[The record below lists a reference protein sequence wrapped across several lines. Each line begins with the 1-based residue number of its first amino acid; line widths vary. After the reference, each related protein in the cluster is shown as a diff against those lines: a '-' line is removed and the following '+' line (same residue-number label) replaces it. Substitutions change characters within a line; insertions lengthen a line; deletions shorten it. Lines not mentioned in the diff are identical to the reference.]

1 MTRRSTLWTRLPIIV
16 LGIPAIIYLL
26 IEGGIIFAGFV
37 AFVIFL
43 SLLEFY
49 GLKKASGLKPNGL
62 IGIPMALSV
71 CFLYIQYPNAN
82 PTNIL
87 SSILLL
93 IILGLFME
101 MFSGRTNPIENISV
115 TLGGVMYVAGLLGA
129 MIALRNWDTLNG
141 ARFTMAMIFSVWI
154 CDSCAY
160 IFGILWGK
168 KKLIERI
175 SPKKTVVGFVG
186 GIMGAFASFYVM
198 NMYGFIRY
206 DLSIENIFILTF
218 IVGVC
223 GQLGD
228 FVESMFKRDAGVKDS
243 GKLLLGHGGVLDRFD
258 SLIITSPLVFIFVLF
273 L

>member
-1 MTRRSTLWTRLPIIV
+1 MKSSFWNRLPITI

-26 IEGGIIFAGFV
+26 NEGGIIFAGFV
-37 AFVIFL
+37 VIVILL

-49 GLKKASGLKPNGL
+49 ALKKKSDINPNKL
-62 IGIPMALSV
+62 VGILMALAFCLFYV
-71 CFLYIQYPNAN
+71 EFPNAN
-82 PTNIL
+82 SSNIL
-87 SSILLL
+87 ISIILLVVV
-93 IILGLFME
+93 GLFME
-101 MFSGRTNPIENISV
+101 MFSVRPKPFENISA
-115 TLGGVMYVAGLLGA
+115 TFGGVIYVAGLLGT
-129 MIALRNWDTLNG
+129 MIALRNWDAMNG
-141 ARFTMAMIFSVWI
+141 ARFTMTMIFSVWI

-160 IFGILWGK
+160 SFGILWGK

-175 SPKKTVVGFVG
+175 SPQKTIVGFIG
-186 GIMGAFASFYVM
+186 GIAGTFTSLYLM
-198 NMYGFIRY
+198 NEYEFIQVE
-206 DLSIENIFILTF
+206 LSIFHILTLTF

-258 SLIITSPLVFIFVLF
+258 SLIFTSPLFFIFVSF